1 MDILDI
7 FRQAIKGGAERLGNE
22 FAPPSEEERMA
33 NMNRRPNMPGYS
45 TRAGNVIERSNV
57 PHTRTD
63 WAAEAMTEEMPLG
76 SMIADRM
83 RSQDMPGKYRQEI
96 LDQYNSGFD
105 FGYEG
110 YGPYGQRNVDEV
122 MRNQMA
128 REEERRRRGAFPG
141 SPVNY

>member
-22 FAPPSEEERMA
+22 FAPPSEEERIA

-45 TRAGNVIERSNV
+45 TRAGDVMASG
-57 PHTRTD
+57 
-63 WAAEAMTEEMPLG
+63 AAEAMTEEMPLG
-76 SMIADRM
+76 SIADRM

-96 LDQYNSGFD
+96 LDQYNSGAD

-110 YGPYGQRNVDEV
+110 YGQYGQRNVDEA

>member
-33 NMNRRPNMPGYS
+33 NMNRSPNMPQLQ
-45 TRAGNVIERSNV
+45 TPAGDVMGNQ
-57 PHTRTD
+57 
-63 WAAEAMTEEMPLG
+63 
-76 SMIADRM
+76 IADRFNPM

-96 LDQYNSGFD
+96 LDQYNSGAD

>member
-22 FAPPSEEERMA
+22 FAPQSEEERMA
-33 NMNRRPNMPGYS
+33 NMNRRPNMPQLQ
-45 TRAGNVIERSNV
+45 TPAGDVMGNQ
-57 PHTRTD
+57 
-63 WAAEAMTEEMPLG
+63 
-76 SMIADRM
+76 IADRFNPM
-83 RSQDMPGKYRQEI
+83 SSQDMPGKYRQEI
-96 LDQYNSGFD
+96 LDQYNSGAD

>member
-22 FAPPSEEERMA
+22 FAPQSEEERMA
-33 NMNRRPNMPGYS
+33 NMNRRPNMPQLQ
-45 TRAGNVIERSNV
+45 TPAGDVMGNQ
-57 PHTRTD
+57 
-63 WAAEAMTEEMPLG
+63 
-76 SMIADRM
+76 IADRFNPM

-96 LDQYNSGFD
+96 LDQYNSGVD

-110 YGPYGQRNVDEV
+110 YGPYGERNVDEV

>member
-22 FAPPSEEERMA
+22 FAPPSEEERIA

-45 TRAGNVIERSNV
+45 TRAGDAMASG
-57 PHTRTD
+57 
-63 WAAEAMTEEMPLG
+63 AAEAMTEEMPLG

-96 LDQYNSGFD
+96 LDQYNSGAD

-110 YGPYGQRNVDEV
+110 YGQYGQRNVDEA

>member
-33 NMNRRPNMPGYS
+33 NMNRRPNMPQLQ
-45 TRAGNVIERSNV
+45 TPAGDIIGNQ
-57 PHTRTD
+57 
-63 WAAEAMTEEMPLG
+63 
-76 SMIADRM
+76 IADRFNPM

-96 LDQYNSGFD
+96 LDQYNSGAD

-110 YGPYGQRNVDEV
+110 YGPYGQRNVDEA

>member
-33 NMNRRPNMPGYS
+33 NMNRMPNMPQLQ
-45 TRAGNVIERSNV
+45 TPAGDVIGNQIAERFN
-57 PHTRTD
+57 P
-63 WAAEAMTEEMPLG
+63 
-76 SMIADRM
+76 M

-96 LDQYNSGFD
+96 LDQYNSGAD

-110 YGPYGQRNVDEV
+110 YGPYGQRNVDEA

>member
-33 NMNRRPNMPGYS
+33 NMNRRPNMPQLQ
-45 TRAGNVIERSNV
+45 TPAGDVMGNQ
-57 PHTRTD
+57 
-63 WAAEAMTEEMPLG
+63 
-76 SMIADRM
+76 IADRFNPM

-96 LDQYNSGFD
+96 LDQYNSGAD

-110 YGPYGQRNVDEV
+110 YGPYGQRNVDEA

>member
-22 FAPPSEEERMA
+22 FAPQSEEERMA
-33 NMNRRPNMPGYS
+33 NMNRRPNMPQLQ
-45 TRAGNVIERSNV
+45 TPAGDVMGNQ
-57 PHTRTD
+57 
-63 WAAEAMTEEMPLG
+63 
-76 SMIADRM
+76 IADRFNPM

-96 LDQYNSGFD
+96 LDQYNSGAD

-110 YGPYGQRNVDEV
+110 YGPYGQSNVDEA

>member
-45 TRAGNVIERSNV
+45 TRAGDVMASG
-57 PHTRTD
+57 
-63 WAAEAMTEEMPLG
+63 AAEAMTEEMPLS

-96 LDQYNSGFD
+96 LDQYNSGAD

-110 YGPYGQRNVDEV
+110 YGPYGQRNVDEA

>member
-7 FRQAIKGGAERLGNE
+7 FRQAIKGGAERFGNE

-45 TRAGNVIERSNV
+45 TRAGDVMASG
-57 PHTRTD
+57 
-63 WAAEAMTEEMPLG
+63 AAEAMTEEMPLG

-96 LDQYNSGFD
+96 LDQYNSGAD

-110 YGPYGQRNVDEV
+110 YGPYGQRNVDEA

>member
-22 FAPPSEEERMA
+22 FAPPSEEERIA

-45 TRAGNVIERSNV
+45 TRAGDAMASG
-57 PHTRTD
+57 PAD
-63 WAAEAMTEEMPLG
+63 AMTEEMPLG

-96 LDQYNSGFD
+96 LDQYNSGAD

-110 YGPYGQRNVDEV
+110 YGPYGQRNVDEA

>member
-45 TRAGNVIERSNV
+45 TRAGDVMASG
-57 PHTRTD
+57 
-63 WAAEAMTEEMPLG
+63 AAEAMTEEMPLG

-110 YGPYGQRNVDEV
+110 YGPYGQRNVDEA